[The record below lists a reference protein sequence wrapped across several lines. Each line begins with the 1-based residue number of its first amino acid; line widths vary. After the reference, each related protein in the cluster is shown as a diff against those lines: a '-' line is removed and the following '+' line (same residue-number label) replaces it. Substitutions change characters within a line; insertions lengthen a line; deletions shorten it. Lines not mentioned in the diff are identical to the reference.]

1 MSQGSLS
8 RRVGISSLWT
18 VGTRITMQLFSL
30 VSMVL
35 LSRWLGPAQ
44 MGLFEK
50 TAIILVVLDMLSAL
64 GLETALVRRD
74 TLERKHYDTAW
85 TLNIIRGAVMVV
97 LLLLLSLKADSWFHA
112 PGLAAI
118 LPWIALTPLL
128 TSFENIGMV
137 DVRRDLN
144 FKIEYKWM
152 IGRRIASFVIAITL
166 AWISKS
172 VWALVY
178 ASVGSGIVGLRLS
191 YTLSPYRPRF
201 SLQGWQDLR
210 NFVGW
215 FFSYTTLGALTS
227 RIDELLLLRF
237 ASITDTA
244 FYRRA
249 IELSGLP
256 TTELAGP
263 LARALLPGLAQLQSK
278 PDELRRLFTKFLALS
293 VIISLPICVGMY
305 VLAYPFVALLLGHQ
319 WLATAS
325 LLQILSLTG
334 LFRVYGTAAEAGFL
348 ALGRLDCAM
357 KLTTFSALTRIP
369 MLIYGIFCCGVRG
382 LSIAFVIS
390 VFMSFLVSIYYNRQI
405 GTLRLREVWHSLW
418 RCLAASS
425 VMAVAVIFI
434 MKRSAHLS
442 PAMLLL
448 LTVTTGIIT
457 YVGILITLW
466 RLSGKP
472 QGAEDMIL
480 GQLLARAPYFPNVA
494 GK

>member
-1 MSQGSLS
+1 MSEQSLS

-50 TAIILVVLDMLSAL
+50 TAIILAVLDMLSAL
-64 GLETALVRRD
+64 GLETALLRRE

-85 TLNIIRGAVMVV
+85 TLNIFRGAVMIV
-97 LLLLLSLKADSWFHA
+97 LLLLLSLKADSWFQT
-112 PGLAAI
+112 PGLGAI
-118 LPWIALTPLL
+118 LPWIALLPLL
-128 TSFENIGMV
+128 TGFENIGMV

-144 FKIEYKWM
+144 FKIEYQWM
-152 IGRRIASFVIAITL
+152 IGRRIASFIIAIAL
-166 AWISKS
+166 AWIYKS
-172 VWALVY
+172 VWALVC
-178 ASVGSGIVGLRLS
+178 ASVGSSIVGLVLS
-191 YTLSPYRPRF
+191 YALSPYRPRF
-201 SLQGWQDLR
+201 SLQGWPDLR

-215 FFSYTTLGALTS
+215 FFSYTTLGTITS

-237 ASITDTA
+237 ASTTNTA

-278 PDELRRLFTKFLALS
+278 PDDLRALFTKFLALS

-305 VLAYPFVALLLGHQ
+305 VLAFPFVALLLGQ
-319 WLATAS
+319 EWISTAP
-325 LLQILSLTG
+325 LLQILCLTG

-357 KLTTFSALTRIP
+357 KLTTFSALTRTP
-369 MLIYGIFCCGVRG
+369 MLIYGIFSHGVRG
-382 LSIAFVIS
+382 LAIAFVIS
-390 VFMSFLVSIYYNRQI
+390 VFMSFLVSVYYNRQI

-418 RCLAASS
+418 RCLVASGAMMI
-425 VMAVAVIFI
+425 VVVFI
-434 MKRSAHLS
+434 MQGYGYLSA
-442 PAMLLL
+442 AMMLLL
-448 LTVTTGIIT
+448 AVTAGAIVYVAVLII
-457 YVGILITLW
+457 LW
-466 RLSGKP
+466 HLSGKP

-480 GQLLARAPYFPNVA
+480 GQLYARVRYILNAA

>member
-1 MSQGSLS
+1 MTEENLS

-35 LSRWLGPAQ
+35 LARWLGPAQ

-50 TAIILVVLDMLSAL
+50 TAIILAVLDMLSAL
-64 GLETALVRRD
+64 GLETALIRRE

-85 TLNIIRGAVMVV
+85 TLNIMRGAVMVV
-97 LLLLLSLKADSWFHA
+97 LLLLLSLKADSWFQT
-112 PGLAAI
+112 PGLGAI
-118 LPWIALTPLL
+118 LPWIALLPLL
-128 TSFENIGMV
+128 TSFENIGMI

-144 FKIEYKWM
+144 FKIEYQWM
-152 IGRRIASFVIAITL
+152 MGRRIASFIIAIAL
-166 AWISKS
+166 AWIYKS
-172 VWALVY
+172 VWALVW
-178 ASVGSGIVGLRLS
+178 ASVGSGIVGLILS
-191 YTLSPYRPRF
+191 YILSPYRPRF
-201 SLQGWQDLR
+201 SVQGWPDLR

-215 FFSYTTLGALTS
+215 FFSYTTLGAITS

-237 ASITDTA
+237 ANVTDTA
-244 FYRRA
+244 YYRRA

-263 LARALLPGLAQLQSK
+263 LARALLPGLSQLQSK
-278 PDELRRLFTKFLALS
+278 PDELRALFTKFLALS

-305 VLAYPFVALLLGHQ
+305 MLAYPFVELLLGPKWVSAAQ
-319 WLATAS
+319 
-325 LLQILSLTG
+325 LLQILCLTG

-357 KLTTFSALTRIP
+357 KLTIFSFFTRTP
-369 MLIYGIFCCGVRG
+369 MLIYGIFSHGVGG
-382 LSIAFVIS
+382 LAIAFVIS
-390 VFMSFLVSIYYNRQI
+390 VFMSFLVSVYYNRQI
-405 GTLRLREVWHSLW
+405 GTLRLRDVWISLW
-418 RCLAASS
+418 RSLAASG
-425 VMAVAVIFI
+425 VMAIFVNFI
-434 MKRSAHLS
+434 MQRSMHLP

-448 LTVTTGIIT
+448 LTVTTGALVYAGVLII
-457 YVGILITLW
+457 LW

-480 GQLLARAPYFPNVA
+480 GQLQARLPHFPNSA

>member
-1 MSQGSLS
+1 MSEQSLS

-50 TAIILVVLDMLSAL
+50 TAIILAVLDMLSAL
-64 GLETALVRRD
+64 GLETALLRRE

-85 TLNIIRGAVMVV
+85 TLNIFRGAVMVV
-97 LLLLLSLKADSWFHA
+97 LLLLLSFKADSWFQT
-112 PGLAAI
+112 PGLGAI
-118 LPWIALTPLL
+118 LPWIALLPLL
-128 TSFENIGMV
+128 TGFENIGMI

-144 FKIEYKWM
+144 FKIEYQWM
-152 IGRRIASFVIAITL
+152 IGRRIASFIIAIAL
-166 AWISKS
+166 AWIYKS
-172 VWALVY
+172 VWALVC
-178 ASVGSGIVGLRLS
+178 ASVGSSIVGLVLS
-191 YTLSPYRPRF
+191 YALSPYRPRF
-201 SLQGWQDLR
+201 SLQGWPDLR

-215 FFSYTTLGALTS
+215 FFSYTTLGAITS

-237 ASITDTA
+237 ASTTNTA

-278 PDELRRLFTKFLALS
+278 PDDLRALFTKFLALS
-293 VIISLPICVGMY
+293 VIISLPVCVGMY
-305 VLAYPFVALLLGHQ
+305 VLAFPFVALLLGQ
-319 WLATAS
+319 EWISTAP
-325 LLQILSLTG
+325 LLQILCLTG

-357 KLTTFSALTRIP
+357 KVTTFSALTRTP
-369 MLIYGIFCCGVRG
+369 MLIYGIFSHGVRG
-382 LSIAFVIS
+382 LAIAFVIS
-390 VFMSFLVSIYYNRQI
+390 VFMSFLVSVYYNRLI

-418 RCLAASS
+418 RCLVASGAMMI
-425 VMAVAVIFI
+425 VVVFI
-434 MKRSAHLS
+434 MQGYGYLSA
-442 PAMLLL
+442 AMMLLL
-448 LTVTTGIIT
+448 AVTAGAIVYVAVLII
-457 YVGILITLW
+457 LW
-466 RLSGKP
+466 HLSGKP

-480 GQLLARAPYFPNVA
+480 GQLYARVCYILNTA